1 MVRSPAKK
9 KEEKNSY
16 LLIWCGEKGR
26 GLVNTWSNISED
38 DKKKLK
44 TYLDRFE
51 AQVEPKAN
59 TVFSRHK
66 YHNRVYGEAETVEQ
80 FVTDLKLLA
89 RDCAF

>member
-1 MVRSPAKK
+1 MWNQCSVVRSPAKK

-16 LLIWCGEKGR
+16 LLIWCGENGR
-26 GLVNTWSNISED
+26 DIVNTSSNISEN

-44 TYLDRFE
+44 TCFDRFE
-51 AQVEPKAN
+51 AHMERKAN

-80 FVTDLKLLA
+80 FVTDLKLL
-89 RDCAF
+89 